1 MLLASNLRLERKVGR
16 ISAEQL
22 TLVQVKNL
30 KAKMASGVGIPSNPP
45 KLLWVVWD
53 GEEIAGIFVDWPS
66 ASACIG
72 VLVEKQNIKIL
83 LLEKQREDERTNPR
97 LDPNQP

>member
-22 TLVQVKNL
+22 TPTQIKNL
-30 KAKMASGVGIPSNPP
+30 KAKMASGVGLPSNPP

-53 GEEIAGIFVDWPS
+53 GDEVVGIFVDWPS
-66 ASACIG
+66 ASALIG
-72 VLVEKQNIKIL
+72 TLVEKQNIRIL
-83 LLEKQREDERTNPR
+83 LLDKQREEERKSSLGPKK
-97 LDPNQP
+97 P